1 MTNSSILGVR
11 TIIGYALRDKPNSG
25 GALGFVRPLGELIDG
40 KLKPVSPSNFC
51 PTLKVFIPREYKNLE
66 EKYPSHE
73 IFQLEV
79 KLSEISSPNVDP
91 AFACQYVSYPERAE
105 SVRPKDLIEVV
116 SAQLPD
122 PNNRSV
128 TLNEGLPG
136 TRYIFV
142 DNGTNLYGPFR
153 WSVLN
158 DNDESIVLKFVDSPL
173 PYVKLDS
180 LQIYEIPKTSAASQ
194 IIYVVDEKCKRQ
206 FVESLSIVSALGS
219 KFYEYYSDVELVNY
233 CAKLASDA
241 GATRTLDKRVFSSVI
256 VSLNTRNG
264 KVGDKNLKNNGP
276 LFKQRLDR
284 FAKLTDEAIVAQQD
298 VISKLNEFLK
308 GELGRPIVENFV
320 EQHQSQFLD
329 KLKKSHEAEINEQ
342 LESKRNDIRIAE
354 GRLRE
359 LNDNKVKLS
368 AELEQAKRENKQGA
382 VLDQARSEADSKLQQ
397 KKQELFEI
405 DRQISEKS
413 AVFNGLVTLDA
424 IRQQTIKAKEDLEN
438 ARRERYDQE
447 RINEAVRL
455 VGSDTENSLR
465 EKLAKMRPFVDA
477 INGGIFMQNSAV
489 KAVGVKVHDVRSTD
503 SLVMRQ
509 REIVVEMGRKMAEG
523 GRSMQEWQVAN
534 LLISTQQSF
543 ITILAGLPG
552 VGKTSLARLLAE
564 TQNIASERLAEVS
577 VGRGWTS
584 QKDLIGFY
592 NPLSSRFQPSGTG
605 LYAFLKAL
613 EDERDSTASAMA
625 YVLLDEANLS
635 PIEHYWSAF
644 MSMTDQVV
652 RPKLRLGS
660 DEVVIPEYLR
670 FIATINYDGTTE
682 PLSPRIV
689 DRAPIIFLD
698 AANYGD
704 TLDMQFSKEIRQPL
718 PISAAKMQELFG
730 LDSQEPELDES
741 ENRLLGLILGT
752 LREENQKY
760 GRPVSVSPRKIQ
772 AIRQFCAKA
781 GGIMNVDREFLA
793 LDLAV
798 LQHVLPLVRGNGQ
811 PFAKRLENLLRNLES
826 EGLNNSA
833 KYVSKMINYGSD
845 DLHTYDFFCW

>member
-1 MTNSSILGVR
+1 MANFINSDTR
-11 TIIGYALRDKPNSG
+11 TIVGYALCDKPNSG
-25 GALGFVRPLGELIDG
+25 GAMGFVRPLLELIDG
-40 KLKPVSPSNFC
+40 KFKPVSPDNFC
-51 PTLKVFIPREYKNLE
+51 PTLKVFIPNEYGILE
-66 EKYPSHE
+66 EKYPEHI
-73 IFQLEV
+73 IFKLEV
-79 KLSEISSPNVDP
+79 KISESNSPNVDP
-91 AFACQYVSYPERAE
+91 AFACQYVSYPEHAE
-105 SVRPKDLIEVV
+105 SVKPKDLFEIISTE
-116 SAQLPD
+116 LPD
-122 PNNRSV
+122 SNYRNIY
-128 TLNEGLPG
+128 LNGDLPG
-136 TRYIFV
+136 TRYIFI
-142 DNGTNLYGPFR
+142 DNGVSIYGPFL
-153 WSVLN
+153 WSIKN
-158 DNDESIVLKFVDSPL
+158 EDNKLINLGFVNSHL
-173 PYVKLDS
+173 PYIRKLAS
-180 LQIYEIPKTSAASQ
+180 CQIYEIPKDSAAPY
-194 IIYVVDEKCKRQ
+194 IISVLDENYLRQ
-206 FVESLSIVSALGS
+206 FVDGISIVSAQES
-219 KFYEYYSDVELVNY
+219 KFYDYSSDAELVVY
-233 CAKLASDA
+233 CANMASEI
-241 GATRTLDKRVFSSVI
+241 GATRMLDKRLISSI
-256 VSLNTRNG
+256 ITSLN
-264 KVGDKNLKNNGP
+264 KKNNGAV
-276 LFKQRLDR
+276 FKKRIDR
-284 FAKLTDEAIVAQQD
+284 FDKLTKEAISSQQD
-298 VISKLNEFLK
+298 VISNINEFLK
-308 GELGRPIVENFV
+308 GEHGKTIIENFV
-320 EQHQSQFLD
+320 EQHRPQFLD
-329 KLKKSHEAEINEQ
+329 KLKKSHEAEINAQ
-342 LESKRNDIRIAE
+342 LESKRNEIKIAE
-354 GRLRE
+354 DRLRE
-359 LNDNKVKLS
+359 LNDNKIKLS
-368 AELEQAKRENKQGA
+368 VELEQAKQESKLG
-382 VLDQARSEADSKLQQ
+382 VLLDQARSEADSKLQK
-397 KKQELFEI
+397 KKQELIEI
-405 DRQISEKS
+405 DRQINEKS
-413 AVFNGLVTLDA
+413 AVFNGLVALDA
-424 IRQQTIKAKEDLEN
+424 IRQQTFKAKEDLEN

-447 RINEAVRL
+447 RINEAVRKE
-455 VGSDTENSLR
+455 GSVTENSLR
-465 EKLAKMRPFVDA
+465 EKLAAMRPFVDA
-477 INGGIFMQNSAV
+477 INGGIAMHDSAV
-489 KAVGVKVHDVRSTD
+489 KPVGVAVHDVRSTD
-503 SLVMRQ
+503 SSLVMRQ

-523 GRSMQEWQVAN
+523 GRPMQEWQVAN

-613 EDERDSTASAMA
+613 EDEKDVKASAMA

-644 MSMTDQVV
+644 MSMTDQAI

-698 AANYGD
+698 ASNYDD
-704 TLDMQFSKEIRQPL
+704 TLDTQFSNKSVQPL

-741 ENRLLGLILGT
+741 ENRLLSIILGT

-793 LDLAV
+793 LDIAV
-798 LQHVLPLVRGNGQ
+798 LQHILPLVRGNGQ

-826 EGLNNSA
+826 EGLTHSA